1 MVKALIGFLAL
12 AIWIIFWHPEWLPLI
27 LLIGAVV
34 FVALALLACF
44 CYGVSMLRLF
54 SPALRAYSS
63 SSDSY
68 SVLSCWQ

>member
-1 MVKALIGFLAL
+1 MVKAVIGFLAL

-27 LLIGAVV
+27 LLVGAVV

-54 SPALRAYSS
+54 FKI
-63 SSDSY
+63 
-68 SVLSCWQ
+68 